1 MEPVDLSGTLRRL
14 EPSGWVTAARAFAR
28 SLRAAGQDPGRLLV
42 VGTEEEEPWH
52 LTAHLSDAARWG
64 GLPGPPPALVRRHV
78 PEGAPPHL
86 SIGLDAVHRAGRGA
100 RVLIAAPTAADD
112 LLLERLDDAR
122 RHGATLYAL
131 HDADRTLE
139 NLAHEALVIPEIGG
153 LDTATHVLTTPERSR
168 RRGLLRRR

>member
-14 EPSGWVTAARAFAR
+14 EPSGWVGAARAFAR
-28 SLRAAGQDPGRLLV
+28 SLRTSGQDPGRLLV

-64 GLPGPPPALVRRHV
+64 AMPGPPPVLVRRHV

-86 SIGLDAVHRAGRGA
+86 STGLDAVHRAARGE

-122 RHGATLYAL
+122 KHGALLYAL

-139 NLAHEALVIPEIGG
+139 DLAHEALVLPELGG
-153 LDTATHVLTTPERSR
+153 LDTATHVLTTRELPR
-168 RRGLLRRR
+168 RRWSLRR

>member
-14 EPSGWVTAARAFAR
+14 EPSGWVSAARAFAR
-28 SLRAAGQDPGRLLV
+28 SLRAAGEDPGRLLV
-42 VGTEEEEPWH
+42 VGTEQEEPWH

-64 GLPGPPPALVRRHV
+64 ALPGPPPVLVRRYV
-78 PEGAPPHL
+78 PAGAPPHL
-86 SIGLDAVHRAGRGA
+86 SVGLDAVHRAGRGE

-139 NLAHEALVIPEIGG
+139 ELAHEALVLPDLGG
-153 LDTATHVLTTPERSR
+153 LDTATHVLTADQPR
-168 RRGLLRRR
+168 RRRLLRRR